1 MLTICNLHFF
11 REYLNKELDQIPLD
25 EQFIY
30 KYLKEKRANQIEE
43 EESDAESVNS
53 EEFNEA
59 IDNIQHEDVDF
70 AANVNDAEL
79 EKSGSEDEE
88 EMELDGVSHFWVV
101 FLISST

>member
-1 MLTICNLHFF
+1 M
-11 REYLNKELDQIPLD
+11 DQIPLD

-30 KYLKEKRANQIEE
+30 KYLKEKRANQVEE